1 MEAGRGNVPMP
12 LSRVLEPG
20 GKEEELDEEEGGS
33 HAGEGAETE
42 EDVCR
47 EGSRRHQADFS
58 QRRG

>member
-1 MEAGRGNVPMP
+1 MP